1 MIDIHFC
8 LKVALILVV
17 FSLCFVF
24 RRENGRS
31 TQESKSRRDEK

>member
-1 MIDIHFC
+1 MIDIYFC

-17 FSLCFVF
+17 FGLCFWF

-31 TQESKSRRDEK
+31 ADASEKQQDKQ